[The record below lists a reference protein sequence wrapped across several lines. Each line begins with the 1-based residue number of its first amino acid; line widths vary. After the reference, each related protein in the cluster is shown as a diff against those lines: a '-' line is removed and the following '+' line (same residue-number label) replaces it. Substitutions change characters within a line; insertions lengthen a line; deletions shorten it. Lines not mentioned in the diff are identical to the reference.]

1 MFLHGEDI
9 ASITNTVQMQ
19 ECKNAKMQRNIVLAE
34 YSHDIIFAFLH
45 FLCKKIHTTH
55 SRKFTAPAPEK
66 QALWRGSKFSLA
78 MQKKWIPKGKN
89 C

>member
-1 MFLHGEDI
+1 
-9 ASITNTVQMQ
+9 
-19 ECKNAKMQRNIVLAE
+19 MQRNIVLAE

-66 QALWRGSKFSLA
+66 QTLWRGSKFSLA
-78 MQKKWIPKGKN
+78 MQKTRIPKGKN